1 MDAKDRLRV
10 VEGRIAAAAERAGR
24 DPATVQLV
32 AVSKTHPADSVREL
46 SAAGAALF
54 GESRV
59 QEAAEKIP
67 GAPPGLHWHFIGR
80 LQRNKARKAV
90 QLFEL
95 IHSVDSLRLADT
107 LARLGEEREKAVDV
121 LIEVKIGEEKS
132 KGGIRPVDLEAFL
145 RQLRG
150 RSGLRIRGLMT
161 IPPPAAS
168 AEDQRPA
175 FRRLATLAQE
185 IRTLDL
191 EGVCIKE
198 LSMGMSSDYEIAV
211 EEGATLV
218 RVGTALFGPRRPWP
232 R

>member
-32 AVSKTHPADSVREL
+32 AVSKTHPAGSVREL

-59 QEAAEKIP
+59 QEAADKIP
-67 GAPPGLHWHFIGR
+67 GAPGLRWHFIGR

-95 IHSVDSLRLADT
+95 IHSVDSLRLANT
-107 LARLGEEREKAVDV
+107 LTRLGEERAEAVEV
-121 LIEVKIGEEKS
+121 LVEVKIGGETS
-132 KGGIRPVDLEAFL
+132 KGGVRPADLEAFL
-145 RQLRG
+145 RQLQG
-150 RSGLRIRGLMT
+150 RSGLRVCGLMT
-161 IPPPAAS
+161 IPPPVRS

-185 IRTLDL
+185 MRKLEL
-191 EGVCIKE
+191 EGVLINE